1 MACKYPSPAF
11 NRRVSV
17 QQPGGTTDAYGER
30 ITTWTT
36 VATVWAAIMQSSI
49 GLGARELLAA
59 GALHG
64 ELTHRVQ
71 VRYTAALAAA
81 DASWRILFGSRVLVL
96 TGPPRNINE
105 GNRIIEFL
113 CAEGVVEE

>member
-1 MACKYPSPAF
+1 MACKYPTPAY
-11 NRRVSV
+11 NRRVQIQS
-17 QQPGGTTDAYGER
+17 PSGTADAYGER
-30 ITTWTT
+30 TTTWTT
-36 VATVWAAIMQSSI
+36 VATVWAAIMP
-49 GLGARELLAA
+49 LGARELLAA
-59 GALHG
+59 GAIHG

-81 DASWRILFGSRVLVL
+81 DSSWRILYGSRVLVL

>member
-1 MACKYPSPAF
+1 MACKYQTPTF
-11 NRRVSV
+11 NRRVDV
-17 QQPGGTTDAYGER
+17 QSPAGSRDAYGER
-30 ITTWTT
+30 TTTWTT
-36 VATVWAAIMQSSI
+36 VDTVWAAIMP
-49 GLGARELLAA
+49 LGARELLAA

-71 VRYTAALAAA
+71 VRYTAAIAAA
-81 DASWRILFGSRVLVL
+81 DSSWRLLYGSRVLVL